1 MYFESI
7 VSQNDIFAFF
17 NFASQRA
24 EHMADSNKTHSKPVK
39 EFFIQG
45 ITSDGKQFRPSDWA
59 ERLCGAMSC
68 FSPDGGRNSHL
79 QYSPYVRPIL
89 LNGVRSV
96 VVNEAIR
103 EIEPLAFHFV
113 LSFAKDNDLQI
124 IDACLLPDEPEKK
137 NNLHQKPILG

>member
-1 MYFESI
+1 MSH
-7 VSQNDIFAFF
+7 NDAKL
-17 NFASQRA
+17 NSLLLQQA
-24 EHMADSNKTHSKPVK
+24 EHMADSKETQQVR

-103 EIEPLAFHFV
+103 EIEPLAYHFV
-113 LSFAKDNDLQI
+113 VSFAKDNDLQI
-124 IDACLLPDEPEKK
+124 IDACLLPEEPKAGK
-137 NNLHQKPILG
+137 